1 MSYYLEHANLSVDNA
16 QATVDFLLAA
26 IPTWRVR
33 GSGDW
38 DSPTGQ
44 TVDWYHIGDDKQ
56 YITVQSGG
64 DGPAQDWTLKWTG
77 VKHLGIAVPNLEEVI
92 ERLRQHGYELD
103 HLGGEHPH
111 RKSAY
116 YLDGNNLQF
125 EFIEYL
131 SERADERN
139 DYTL

>member
-1 MSYYLEHANLSVDNA
+1 MD
-16 QATVDFLLAA
+16 
-26 IPTWRVR
+26 R
-33 GSGDW
+33 
-38 DSPTGQ
+38 
-44 TVDWYHIGDDKQ
+44 
-56 YITVQSGG
+56 
-64 DGPAQDWTLKWTG
+64 
-77 VKHLGIAVPNLEEVI
+77 VKHLGIAVPNLEDVI

-111 RKSAY
+111 RKSVY